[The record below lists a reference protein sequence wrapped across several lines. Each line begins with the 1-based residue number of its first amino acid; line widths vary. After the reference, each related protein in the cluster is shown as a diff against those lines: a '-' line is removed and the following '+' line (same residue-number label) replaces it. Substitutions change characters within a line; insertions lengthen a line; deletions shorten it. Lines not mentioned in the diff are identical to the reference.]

1 VSPICELDT
10 IVFLYLVFLF
20 FVKSYDEVHVIDS
33 ARNIGVRKIRSY
45 CKLVRYDL
53 NFSVTYNALR
63 Y

>member
-1 VSPICELDT
+1 M
-10 IVFLYLVFLF
+10 VFLYLVFLF

-33 ARNIGVRKIRSY
+33 ARNIGVKKIRSY
-45 CKLVRYDL
+45 CKLVRHDL